1 LKNVGDFYM
10 GHEMRQ
16 FAIGKPSISEQIN
29 RLVERRDVLIL
40 YIDECR
46 KKQDWHGVRDAA
58 TDIEV
63 CLAELGA
70 YETVQ
75 RALDSERLLPLTGRR
90 GASSPI
96 ETPNSPLHTTIY

>member
-1 LKNVGDFYM
+1 M
-10 GHEMRQ
+10 GHEMSQ
-16 FAIGKPSISEQIN
+16 FPLGKLSISEQIN
-29 RLVERRDVLIL
+29 RLIERRDVLIL

-70 YETVQ
+70 YDAVQ
-75 RALDSERLLPLTGRR
+75 RDFDGSRPQPRANLHMATVSKD
-90 GASSPI
+90 ASS
-96 ETPNSPLHTTIY
+96 